1 MIMIKCPFCAED
13 IQDEA
18 IKCKHCGEWL
28 EKQEN
33 VLDKE
38 QSQENNLIEIINKSS
53 SLADMPSVASMNNKQ
68 GQDETKKIKGARSS
82 SIKFTTIRVMNIIA
96 AIGWAL
102 VGIALFFNKLGEQSA
117 SILTLIILLYA
128 LIVALPAF
136 TARALSI
143 NASRL
148 LRKIMILAN
157 WSLIGIDTIAIVGS
171 IFLHSLSLLG
181 LLGILFFIAP
191 AAINIHALR
200 VLNRSV
206 NQDAVKSLNNTVILS

>member
-1 MIMIKCPFCAED
+1 MIMKKCPFCAEE

-28 EKQEN
+28 EKQGN

-38 QSQENNLIEIINKSS
+38 ESQENNSNEIINKS
-53 SLADMPSVASMNNKQ
+53 SLADMPSVTSINNKQ
-68 GQDETKKIKGARSS
+68 GQDETKEIKGAKSS
-82 SIKFTTIRVMNIIA
+82 STKFTTIRVMNIIA

-117 SILTLIILLYA
+117 SILTLIILLYV

-136 TARALSI
+136 TAKALSI

-157 WSLIGIDTIAIVGS
+157 WSLIGLDTFAIVGS
-171 IFLHSLSLLG
+171 IFLHSLSPLG
-181 LLGILFFIAP
+181 LLGILFFIVP

-200 VLNRSV
+200 ALNRSV
-206 NQDAVKSLNNTVILS
+206 NQDAGKRSNNAGILS

>member
-1 MIMIKCPFCAED
+1 MIMKKCPFCAEE
-13 IQDEA
+13 IQGEA
-18 IKCKHCGEWL
+18 IKCKHCGEWF
-28 EKQEN
+28 EKQGN

-38 QSQENNLIEIINKSS
+38 ESQGSNSNESS
-53 SLADMPSVASMNNKQ
+53 PPADMPSVTSINNKK
-68 GQDETKKIKGARSS
+68 GQDETKEIKRAKSS
-82 SIKFTTIRVMNIIA
+82 SAKFTTIRVMNIIA

-117 SILTLIILLYA
+117 SILTLIILLYV

-143 NASRL
+143 NAPRL

-157 WSLIGIDTIAIVGS
+157 WSLIGLDTFAIVGS
-171 IFLHSLSLLG
+171 IFLHSLSPLG
-181 LLGILFFIAP
+181 LLGILFFIVP

-200 VLNRSV
+200 ALNRSV
-206 NQDAVKSLNNTVILS
+206 NQDVGKTSTNAGILS

>member
-1 MIMIKCPFCAED
+1 MKKCPFCAED

-38 QSQENNLIEIINKSS
+38 QSQENNLNEIINKSS
-53 SLADMPSVASMNNKQ
+53 SLTDMPSVASMNNKQ
-68 GQDETKKIKGARSS
+68 GRDETKKIKGARSS
-82 SIKFTTIRVMNIIA
+82 STKFTTIRVMNIIA

-117 SILTLIILLYA
+117 SILTFIILLYA
-128 LIVALPAF
+128 FIVALPAL

-171 IFLHSLSLLG
+171 IFLHSLSPLG
-181 LLGILFFIAP
+181 LLGIFFFIAP